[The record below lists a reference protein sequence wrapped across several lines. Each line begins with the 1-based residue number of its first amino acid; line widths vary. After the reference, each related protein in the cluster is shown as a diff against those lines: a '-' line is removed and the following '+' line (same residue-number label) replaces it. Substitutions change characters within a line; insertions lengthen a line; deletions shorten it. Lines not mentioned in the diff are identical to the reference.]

1 MDALHSAFR
10 SELHTCSLRRTS
22 LNFINLRIDLR
33 RSPELEQQNRAE
45 YHMFEHTHQKYVHLL
60 MASHFLSLHHAS
72 APPESLKWFGCKI
85 PADCHINAARM
96 IDARSHTLDNRLK
109 KGDRIGV
116 SRPRGSRSGQKGATA
131 IRSTGRLIQLEWP
144 IHFALEPILLPG
156 AGDSSR
162 ANWPFSTST
171 TAARILK
178 LLCKSRVLSP
188 SVRFYV
194 RK

>member
-60 MASHFLSLHHAS
+60 MASHFLSPSLHHAS

-109 KGDRIGV
+109 KETESEYHDHEEV
-116 SRPRGSRSGQKGATA
+116 
-131 IRSTGRLIQLEWP
+131 E
-144 IHFALEPILLPG
+144 
-156 AGDSSR
+156 
-162 ANWPFSTST
+162 
-171 TAARILK
+171 AARKALQQ
-178 LLCKSRVLSP
+178 
-188 SVRFYV
+188 SVQQDASSS
-194 RK
+194 